1 MATTRNHRGI
11 RLLAELDGGELAVL
25 VPELLLAGHLIDRAG
40 MPHLIGALGRD
51 RMRDI
56 AIDEW
61 MGASPVYSKRMQ
73 RALGFE
79 GDSVVTIF
87 KNIQI
92 DIGSPPQFMDFRFD
106 VTDRDHG
113 EFWLDHCGALM
124 DVEPMGP
131 DYVTAMCHDIEDP
144 TFDATATASNPRA
157 QVRPIHRPPRT
168 PADRSPHCAWTVI
181 IDPSHSELQVPPQA
195 VAMGATSAATHE
207 LDPIDPDDPGL
218 HDYVGPLMSDLRFSE
233 WSASALRRIAEEVCL
248 QGHLLALSFLAA
260 TRARVDTDD
269 VARSFSRRQFTGVGG
284 VAAGR
289 IRSALGLGST
299 LGDAA
304 QVLALSPGLLPA
316 TYTGCRVEL
325 GDRLLVRIDRSAPA
339 AADGGWP
346 SLLGPDHLEP
356 LDAVVGAVD
365 RRLRCVPEADG
376 ADALVVE
383 VVRGEDE
390 RPVADDVR
398 LTEFSTGAAFTFTDR
413 GTPVEI
419 RSASTAPGR
428 DPG

>member
-1 MATTRNHRGI
+1 MSPDAGTRHLG
-11 RLLAELDGGELAVL
+11 LADRDRAELAVL
-25 VPELLLAGHLIDRAG
+25 VPELLLAGHVIDRAG
-40 MPHLIGALGRD
+40 MPHLIGAFGRD
-51 RMRDI
+51 VMRDI

-92 DIGSPPQFMDFRFD
+92 DIGSPPQFMDFRFH

-157 QVRPIHRPPRT
+157 QVRPVHRPPRV
-168 PADRSPHCAWTVI
+168 PADRAPHCAWTVI
-181 IDPSHSELQVPPQA
+181 IDASHPELQVPAQA
-195 VAMGATSAATHE
+195 VAIAATAAARHQ

-218 HDYVGPLMSDLRFSE
+218 HEYSGPLLSDLDFRE
-233 WSASALRRIAEEVCL
+233 WSASALRRIAGEVCI
-248 QGHLLALSFLAA
+248 QGHLLALSFLAS
-260 TRARVDTDD
+260 TRNHVDTDEE
-269 VARSFSRRQFTGVGG
+269 ARSFSRRQFTGVAG

-289 IRSALGLGST
+289 IRAALGLGAD
-299 LGDAA
+299 LGDVAE
-304 QVLALSPGLLPA
+304 VLSLSPGLLPT

-325 GDRLLVRIDRSAPA
+325 GERLLVRIDRTAPA
-339 AADGGWP
+339 AGDGSWP
-346 SLLGPDHLEP
+346 TLLGAGHLEP
-356 LDAVVGAVD
+356 LDAIVGAVD
-365 RRLRCVPEADG
+365 RHYRCVIVKDG
-376 ADALVVE
+376 PDELVVE
-383 VVRGEDE
+383 VVRGDDE
-390 RPVADDVR
+390 LPVPDDVR
-398 LTEFSTGAAFTFTDR
+398 LTEFSTAADFTFTDR
-413 GTPVEI
+413 GTPVVLGTGPRE
-419 RSASTAPGR
+419 PGV
-428 DPG
+428 GEG